1 MCLVDMTEG
10 WILDNIE
17 RKMLTARKY
26 PFKQWIES
34 QQIRLPEILN
44 SLDPKL
50 LTFGYTFE
58 QLDLLMRPM
67 VTDCKEVL
75 GSMGNDAPLACM
87 ATQPCLFYILFRQ
100 LFAQVTNPP
109 IDLICESNVM
119 LLECYVGAK
128 GNLHALE
135 ESQAGQLVLPS
146 PILSVKG
153 FEALQHLRNVKPIW
167 SSKIIDI
174 TFEKRAGVS
183 GYSSLLQQICDV
195 ASDAVK
201 DHARI
206 IILSDPAV
214 RPEPVAVPALAA
226 TGAVHHHLIATKKCS
241 KVALIVETGKAREVH
256 HLCVLLGYGADG
268 IFPYLEMEAIL
279 KIPREGLVKASLSE
293 NDLTEN
299 YRQATDNGILKVMS
313 KMEILTLQSYKYT
326 QIFEA
331 LGLHKTVVDWCFLGT
346 ASRIQGTTFGLLA
359 LDAFDYHKQGY
370 PSCNTVLPPGLPES
384 GEYHWRD
391 RSEAHINDLVAIAN
405 LQEAIQ
411 SKNQLAYDTYSQ
423 RSNRQVQAV
432 TLQGFLEFDYSTPW
446 TELVKQFCTGA
457 MSYGSI
463 SSKVHSAIA
472 IAMNQL
478 GGKSNTGEG
487 DKDPSRS
494 QIMPNGDTMRSAIKL
509 VASGQFGVTSN
520 YLSDS
525 ANVIQIN
532 MAQGAKTGEGGKLPG
547 LKVSESIAKTR
558 HSTPGVGLISL
569 PPHHDIYSIE
579 DLKQLIYNLKC
590 RNPRARVLVKLVSEV
605 GVGIV
610 ASGVAKA
617 KADYILI
624 SVHDGGTGASRWT
637 GIKYAR
643 LPWELG
649 LAETHQTLVHNN
661 LRGRVCLQTNGQIR
675 TGRDVA
681 IAAMLGAKEF
691 GFATAPLIA
700 MGCIMMRRCHQNM
713 CPVGVATQDP
723 ELRAKFTG
731 QPNHV
736 I

>member
-17 RKMLTARKY
+17 LKMLTARKY

-50 LTFGYTFE
+50 LAFGYTFE

-67 VTDCKEVL
+67 VTDGKEVL

-87 ATQPCLFYILFRQ
+87 ATQPCLIYNFFRQ

-109 IDLICESNVM
+109 IDPICESN
-119 LLECYVGAK
+119 
-128 GNLHALE
+128 

-167 SSKIIDI
+167 SSKIIYI
-174 TFEKRAGVS
+174 TFEKRAGVP

-214 RPEPVAVPALAA
+214 RPESVAVPALAA
-226 TGAVHHHLIATKKCS
+226 TGAVHHHLIATKECS
-241 KVALIVETGKAREVH
+241 KVALIVEIGKAREVH
-256 HLCVLLGYGADG
+256 HLRVLLGYGTDG

-313 KMEILTLQSYKYT
+313 KMEILTLQGYKCT

-359 LDAFDYHKQGY
+359 LDAFDYHKRGY
-370 PSCNTVLPPGLPES
+370 PSRNTVLPPGLPES
-384 GEYHWRD
+384 GEYHWCD
-391 RSEAHINDLVAIAN
+391 RSEAHINELAAIAN

-423 RSNRQVQAV
+423 TSQHQSIP
-432 TLQGFLEFDYSTPW
+432 LEEVKPW

-457 MSYGSI
+457 MSYGLI
-463 SSKVHSAIA
+463 SSEAHSALA
-472 IAMNQL
+472 IAMNGL

-487 DKDPSRS
+487 GKDASRS
-494 QIMPNGDTMRSAIKL
+494 QIMPNGDTMRSAIKQ

-520 YLSDS
+520 YLADSDKL
-525 ANVIQIN
+525 QIK
-532 MAQGAKTGEGGKLPG
+532 MAQGAKPGEGGELPG
-547 LKVSESIAKTR
+547 HKVSESIAKTR
-558 HSTPGVGLISL
+558 HSTPGVGLISP
-569 PPHHDIYSIE
+569 PPHHDIYSIK
-579 DLKQLIYNLKC
+579 DLKQLIYDLKC
-590 RNPRARVLVKLVSEV
+590 ANPRARVSVKLVSEV

-617 KADYILI
+617 KADHILI
-624 SVHDGGTGASRWT
+624 SGHDGGTGASRWT
-637 GIKYAR
+637 GIKYAG

-661 LRGRVCLQTNGQIR
+661 LRGQVCLQTNGQIR

-681 IAAMLGAKEF
+681 IAAMLGAK
-691 GFATAPLIA
+691 
-700 MGCIMMRRCHQNM
+700 
-713 CPVGVATQDP
+713 
-723 ELRAKFTG
+723 
-731 QPNHV
+731 
-736 I
+736 

>member
-1 MCLVDMTEG
+1 M
-10 WILDNIE
+10 
-17 RKMLTARKY
+17 
-26 PFKQWIES
+26 P
-34 QQIRLPEILN
+34 
-44 SLDPKL
+44 
-50 LTFGYTFE
+50 
-58 QLDLLMRPM
+58 DL
-67 VTDCKEVL
+67 
-75 GSMGNDAPLACM
+75 
-87 ATQPCLFYILFRQ
+87 QFF
-100 LFAQVTNPP
+100 PP
-109 IDLICESNVM
+109 TVCSR
-119 LLECYVGAK
+119 
-128 GNLHALE
+128 NLHALE

-174 TFEKRAGVS
+174 TFEKQAGVS
-183 GYSSLLQQICDV
+183 GYSSLLQQICDM

-201 DHARI
+201 DHAHI

-214 RPEPVAVPALAA
+214 RPEPVAVPALVA
-226 TGAVHHHLIATKKCS
+226 TGAVHHHLIAAKECS

-256 HLCVLLGYGADG
+256 HLCVLLGYSADG

-299 YRQATDNGILKVMS
+299 YCQETDNAILKVMS
-313 KMEILTLQSYKYT
+313 KMEIF
-326 QIFEA
+326 IFEA

-346 ASRIQGTTFGLLA
+346 TSRIQ
-359 LDAFDYHKQGY
+359 
-370 PSCNTVLPPGLPES
+370 VLPPGLPKS

-391 RSEAHINDLVAIAN
+391 GSEAHINDLVAIAN

-423 RSNRQVQAV
+423 RSNCQSIPLKKV
-432 TLQGFLEFDYSTPW
+432 EPW

-457 MSYGSI
+457 MFYGLI
-463 SSKVHSAIA
+463 SSKVYSALA

-487 DKDPSRS
+487 GKDPSRS
-494 QIMPNGDTMRSAIKL
+494 QIMPNGDTMRSEIKL

-520 YLSDS
+520 YISDS
-525 ANVIQIN
+525 ANVIQIM
-532 MAQGAKTGEGGKLPG
+532 MAQGAKTGEGGIHPG
-547 LKVSESIAKTR
+547 HKVSESIAKTR

-579 DLKQLIYNLKC
+579 DLKLLIYNLKC
-590 RNPRARVLVKLVSEV
+590 TNPRARVSVKLVSEV

-624 SVHDGGTGASRWT
+624 SGHDGGTGAPRWT
-637 GIKYAR
+637 GIKYAG

-661 LRGRVCLQTNGQIR
+661 LRGQVCLQTNGQIR

-691 GFATAPLIA
+691 GFATTPLIA
-700 MGCIMMRRCHQNM
+700 MGCIMMRRCHQS
-713 CPVGVATQDP
+713 VSISATEYNVQ
-723 ELRAKFTG
+723 LYVLQKSLCSS
-731 QPNHV
+731 V
-736 I
+736 

>member
-17 RKMLTARKY
+17 LKMLTARKY

-44 SLDPKL
+44 SLGSLIQVSLTESLDDFWL
-50 LTFGYTFE
+50 L
-58 QLDLLMRPM
+58 PM
-67 VTDCKEVL
+67 VTDGKEVL

-87 ATQPCLFYILFRQ
+87 ATQPCLIYNFFRQ

-109 IDLICESNVM
+109 IDPICESN
-119 LLECYVGAK
+119 
-128 GNLHALE
+128 

-174 TFEKRAGVS
+174 TFEKRAGVP

-226 TGAVHHHLIATKKCS
+226 TGAVHHHLIATKECS

-256 HLCVLLGYGADG
+256 HLCVLLGYGTDG

-299 YRQATDNGILKVMS
+299 YCQATDNGILKVMS
-313 KMEILTLQSYKYT
+313 KMEILTLQGYKCT

-359 LDAFDYHKQGY
+359 LDAFDYHEQGY
-370 PSCNTVLPPGLPES
+370 PSRNTVMPPGLPES

-391 RSEAHINDLVAIAN
+391 RSEAHINELAAIAN

-423 RSNRQVQAV
+423 TTAHSIP
-432 TLQGFLEFDYSTPW
+432 LEEVKPW

-457 MSYGSI
+457 MSYGLI
-463 SSKVHSAIA
+463 SSEAHSALA
-472 IAMNQL
+472 IAMNGL

-487 DKDPSRS
+487 GKDASRS
-494 QIMPNGDTMRSAIKL
+494 QIMPNGDTMRSAIKQ
-509 VASGQFGVTSN
+509 VASGQFGVTSK
-520 YLSDS
+520 YLADSDKL
-525 ANVIQIN
+525 QIK
-532 MAQGAKTGEGGKLPG
+532 MAQGAKPGEGGELPG
-547 LKVSESIAKTR
+547 HKVSESIAKTR
-558 HSTPGVGLISL
+558 HSTPG
-569 PPHHDIYSIE
+569 
-579 DLKQLIYNLKC
+579 QLIYDLKC
-590 RNPRARVLVKLVSEV
+590 ANPRARVSVKLVSEV

-617 KADYILI
+617 KADHILI
-624 SVHDGGTGASRWT
+624 SGHDGGTGASRWT
-637 GIKYAR
+637 GIKYAG

-661 LRGRVCLQTNGQIR
+661 LRGQVCLQTNGQIR

-681 IAAMLGAKEF
+681 IAAMLGAK
-691 GFATAPLIA
+691 
-700 MGCIMMRRCHQNM
+700 
-713 CPVGVATQDP
+713 
-723 ELRAKFTG
+723 
-731 QPNHV
+731 
-736 I
+736 

>member
-17 RKMLTARKY
+17 LKMLTARKY

-44 SLDPKL
+44 SLVWL
-50 LTFGYTFE
+50 FAELAI
-58 QLDLLMRPM
+58 LMHHS
-67 VTDCKEVL
+67 K
-75 GSMGNDAPLACM
+75 GNDAPLACM
-87 ATQPCLFYILFRQ
+87 TTQPCLIYNFFRQ

-109 IDLICESNVM
+109 IDPICESNVM

-146 PILSVKG
+146 PILSFKG
-153 FEALQHLRNVKPIW
+153 FEALQHLRNFKPIW

-206 IILSDPAV
+206 IIPSDPAV
-214 RPEPVAVPALAA
+214 RPEPVAFPALAA
-226 TGAVHHHLIATKKCS
+226 TGAVHHHLIATKECS

-256 HLCVLLGYGADG
+256 HLCVLLGYGTDG

-293 NDLTEN
+293 NYLTEN
-299 YRQATDNGILKVMS
+299 YRQATDNGILKAMS
-313 KMEILTLQSYKYT
+313 KMEILTLQGHKCT

-359 LDAFDYHKQGY
+359 LDAFDYHKRGY
-370 PSCNTVLPPGLPES
+370 PSRNTVLPPGLPES

-391 RSEAHINDLVAIAN
+391 RSEAHINELVAIAN

-423 RSNRQVQAV
+423 TSQRQSIP
-432 TLQGFLEFDYSTPW
+432 LEEVKPW

-463 SSKVHSAIA
+463 SSEVHSALAIA
-472 IAMNQL
+472 INQL

-487 DKDPSRS
+487 GEDASRS
-494 QIMPNGDTMRSAIKL
+494 QIMPNGDTMRSAIK
-509 VASGQFGVTSN
+509 Q
-520 YLSDS
+520 
-525 ANVIQIN
+525 
-532 MAQGAKTGEGGKLPG
+532 MAQGAKPGEGGELPG
-547 LKVSESIAKTR
+547 HKVSESIAKTR
-558 HSTPGVGLISL
+558 HLTPGVGLIS
-569 PPHHDIYSIE
+569 PPLHHDIYSIE
-579 DLKQLIYNLKC
+579 DIKQLIYDLKC
-590 RNPRARVLVKLVSEV
+590 ANPRARVSMKVVSEV

-617 KADYILI
+617 KADHILI
-624 SVHDGGTGASRWT
+624 SGHDGGTGASRWT
-637 GIKYAR
+637 GIKYAG

-649 LAETHQTLVHNN
+649 LAETHQTLVHKN

-691 GFATAPLIA
+691 GFATTPLIA
-700 MGCIMMRRCHQNM
+700 IGCIMMRRCHQS
-713 CPVGVATQDP
+713 VSISATEYNVQ
-723 ELRAKFTG
+723 LYVLQKSLCSS
-731 QPNHV
+731 V
-736 I
+736 

>member
-17 RKMLTARKY
+17 LKMLTARKY
-26 PFKQWIES
+26 PFKQWNES

-50 LTFGYTFE
+50 LAFGYTFE
-58 QLDLLMRPM
+58 QLNLLMRPM
-67 VTDCKEVL
+67 ITNGKEVL

-87 ATQPCLFYILFRQ
+87 ATQPCLIYNFFRQ

-109 IDLICESNVM
+109 IDPICESNVM
-119 LLECYVGAK
+119 LLECYVGAE

-153 FEALQHLRNVKPIW
+153 FEALQQLRNVKPIW

-214 RPEPVAVPALAA
+214 KPEPVAASALAA
-226 TGAVHHHLIATKKCS
+226 TSSVHHHLIATKECS

-279 KIPREGLVKASLSE
+279 KIPRESLVKASLSE

-299 YRQATDNGILKVMS
+299 YCQATDNGILKVMS
-313 KMEILTLQSYKYT
+313 KMEILTLQGYKCT

-359 LDAFDYHKQGY
+359 LDAFDYHKQEY
-370 PSCNTVLPPGLPES
+370 PPRNTVLPPGLPES
-384 GEYHWRD
+384 GEYHWHD
-391 RSEAHINDLVAIAN
+391 RSEAHINELVAIAN

-411 SKNQLAYDTYSQ
+411 SKNQLATAQSIPLKE
-423 RSNRQVQAV
+423 V
-432 TLQGFLEFDYSTPW
+432 EPW

-457 MSYGSI
+457 MSYGLI
-463 SSKVHSAIA
+463 SSEAHS
-472 IAMNQL
+472 
-478 GGKSNTGEG
+478 GE
-487 DKDPSRS
+487 DASRS
-494 QIMPNGDTMRSAIKL
+494 QIMPNGDTMRSAIKQ
-509 VASGQFGVTSN
+509 VASGLFGVTSN
-520 YLSDS
+520 YLAD
-525 ANVIQIN
+525 IQIK
-532 MAQGAKTGEGGKLPG
+532 MAQGAKPGEGGEIPG
-547 LKVSESIAKTR
+547 HKVSESIAKTR
-558 HSTPGVGLISL
+558 HSTPGVGLISP
-569 PPHHDIYSIE
+569 PPHHDIYSIK
-579 DLKQLIYNLKC
+579 DLKQLIYDLKC
-590 RNPRARVLVKLVSEV
+590 ANPRARVLVKLVSEV

-617 KADYILI
+617 KADHILI
-624 SVHDGGTGASRWT
+624 SGHDGGTGASRWT
-637 GIKYAR
+637 GIKYAG

-661 LRGRVCLQTNGQIR
+661 LRGRVCLQTNGQINS
-675 TGRDVA
+675 RDVA

-691 GFATAPLIA
+691 GFATTPLIA
-700 MGCIMMRRCHQNM
+700 MGCIMMRRCHQNT
-713 CPVGVATQDP
+713 CRVGVATQDP

>member
-1 MCLVDMTEG
+1 MTEDSSSV
-10 WILDNIE
+10 L
-17 RKMLTARKY
+17 
-26 PFKQWIES
+26 S
-34 QQIRLPEILN
+34 QSHPSMFLE
-44 SLDPKL
+44 KL
-50 LTFGYTFE
+50 LAFGYTFE

-67 VTDCKEVL
+67 VTDGKEVL

-87 ATQPCLFYILFRQ
+87 TTQPCLIYNFFRQ

-109 IDLICESNVM
+109 IDPICESNVM

-146 PILSVKG
+146 PILSFKG
-153 FEALQHLRNVKPIW
+153 FEALQHLRNFKPIW

-206 IILSDPAV
+206 IIPSDPAV
-214 RPEPVAVPALAA
+214 RPEPVAFPALAA
-226 TGAVHHHLIATKKCS
+226 TGAVHHHLIATKECS

-256 HLCVLLGYGADG
+256 HLCVLLGYGTDG

-293 NDLTEN
+293 NYLTEN
-299 YRQATDNGILKVMS
+299 YRQATDNGILKAMS
-313 KMEILTLQSYKYT
+313 KMEILTLQGHKCT

-359 LDAFDYHKQGY
+359 LDAFDYHKRGY
-370 PSCNTVLPPGLPES
+370 PSRNTVLPPGLPES

-391 RSEAHINDLVAIAN
+391 RSEAHINELVAIAN

-411 SKNQLAYDTYSQ
+411 SKNQLATAQSIP
-423 RSNRQVQAV
+423 
-432 TLQGFLEFDYSTPW
+432 LEEVKPW

-463 SSKVHSAIA
+463 SSEVH
-472 IAMNQL
+472 
-478 GGKSNTGEG
+478 T
-487 DKDPSRS
+487 
-494 QIMPNGDTMRSAIKL
+494 QIK
-509 VASGQFGVTSN
+509 
-520 YLSDS
+520 
-525 ANVIQIN
+525 
-532 MAQGAKTGEGGKLPG
+532 MAQGAKPGEGGELPG
-547 LKVSESIAKTR
+547 HKVSESIAKTR
-558 HSTPGVGLISL
+558 HLTPGVGLIS
-569 PPHHDIYSIE
+569 PPLHHDIYSIE
-579 DLKQLIYNLKC
+579 DIKQLIYDLKC
-590 RNPRARVLVKLVSEV
+590 ANPRARVSMKVVSEV

-617 KADYILI
+617 KADHILI
-624 SVHDGGTGASRWT
+624 SGHDGGTGASRWT
-637 GIKYAR
+637 GIKYAG

-649 LAETHQTLVHNN
+649 LAETHQTLVHKN

-691 GFATAPLIA
+691 GFATTPLIA
-700 MGCIMMRRCHQNM
+700 IGCIMMRRCHQNT

-723 ELRAKFTG
+723 ELRAEFTG

>member
-17 RKMLTARKY
+17 LKMLTARKY

-44 SLDPKL
+44 SLGSSIQAS
-50 LTFGYTFE
+50 LTE
-58 QLDLLMRPM
+58 PM
-67 VTDCKEVL
+67 VTDGKEVL
-75 GSMGNDAPLACM
+75 SSMLACM
-87 ATQPCLFYILFRQ
+87 ATQPCLIYNFFRQ
-100 LFAQVTNPP
+100 MFAQVANPP
-109 IDLICESNVM
+109 IDPICESNVM
-119 LLECYVGAK
+119 FLECSLGAE

-153 FEALQHLRNVKPIW
+153 FEALQHLRNFKPIW
-167 SSKIIDI
+167 SFKIIDI
-174 TFEKRAGVS
+174 TFEKRAGVP
-183 GYSSLLQQICDV
+183 GYSSLLQQICEV

-201 DHARI
+201 DHACI

-214 RPEPVAVPALAA
+214 RPELVAVPALAA
-226 TGAVHHHLIATKKCS
+226 TGAVHHHLIATKECS

-256 HLCVLLGYGADG
+256 HLWVLLGYGADG
-268 IFPYLEMEAIL
+268 IFPYLEMEVIL

-299 YRQATDNGILKVMS
+299 YHQATDNGILKVMS
-313 KMEILTLQSYKYT
+313 KMEILTLQGYKCT
-326 QIFEA
+326 QIFEV
-331 LGLHKTVVDWCFLGT
+331 LGLHKTVVDWC
-346 ASRIQGTTFGLLA
+346 TTFGLLA
-359 LDAFDYHKQGY
+359 LDAFDYHKRGY

-384 GEYHWRD
+384 GDYHWND
-391 RSEAHINDLVAIAN
+391 GSEAHINDLVAIAN

-411 SKNQLAYDTYSQ
+411 SKNQLAYNTYSQ
-423 RSNRQVQAV
+423 RSNRQSIPLKKV
-432 TLQGFLEFDYSTPW
+432 EPW

-457 MSYGSI
+457 MSYGLI
-463 SSKVHSAIA
+463 SSEVNSALA
-472 IAMNQL
+472 IAMNRL

-487 DKDPSRS
+487 GKDPSRS
-494 QIMPNGDTMRSAIKL
+494 QIMPNGEAMRSGIKL

-520 YLSDS
+520 YLSD
-525 ANVIQIN
+525 IQIK
-532 MAQGAKTGEGGKLPG
+532 MAQCAKTGKGGKLPG
-547 LKVSESIAKTR
+547 HKVSESIAKTR

-590 RNPRARVLVKLVSEV
+590 TNPRARVLVKLVSEV
-605 GVGIV
+605 GFGIV

-617 KADYILI
+617 KADYILN
-624 SVHDGGTGASRWT
+624 SGHDGGTGASRWT

-649 LAETHQTLVHNN
+649 LAETHQTIVHNN

-675 TGRDVA
+675 TGHDVA

-691 GFATAPLIA
+691 GFATTPLIA
-700 MGCIMMRRCHQNM
+700 MGCIMMRRCHQNT

>member
-17 RKMLTARKY
+17 LKMLTARKY

-50 LTFGYTFE
+50 LAFGYTFE

-67 VTDCKEVL
+67 VTDSKEVL

-87 ATQPCLFYILFRQ
+87 ATQPCLINNFFRQ

-109 IDLICESNVM
+109 IDPICESNVM

-128 GNLHALE
+128 GNLNALE

-201 DHARI
+201 DHARF

-226 TGAVHHHLIATKKCS
+226 TGAVHHHLIATKECS

-279 KIPREGLVKASLSE
+279 KIPREGLVKASHSE

-299 YRQATDNGILKVMS
+299 YCQATDNGILKVMS
-313 KMEILTLQSYKYT
+313 KMEILTLQGYKCT

-370 PSCNTVLPPGLPES
+370 PSRNTVVPPGLPES

-391 RSEAHINDLVAIAN
+391 RSKAHINELVAIAN

-423 RSNRQVQAV
+423 KSQRQVQAV
-432 TLQGFLEFDYSTPW
+432 NLQGLLEFNYSTAQSIPLKEVKPW

-463 SSKVHSAIA
+463 SSETHSALA

-487 DKDPSRS
+487 GKDASRS
-494 QIMPNGDTMRSAIKL
+494 KIMPNGDTMRSAIKQ
-509 VASGQFGVTSN
+509 VASGRFGVTSN
-520 YLSDS
+520 YLADSDKL
-525 ANVIQIN
+525 QIK
-532 MAQGAKTGEGGKLPG
+532 MAQGAKPGEGGELPG
-547 LKVSESIAKTR
+547 HKVSESIAKTR
-558 HSTPGVGLISL
+558 HSTPGVGLISP
-569 PPHHDIYSIE
+569 PPHHDIYSID

-590 RNPRARVLVKLVSEV
+590 ANPRARVSVKLVSEV

-617 KADYILI
+617 KADHILI
-624 SVHDGGTGASRWT
+624 SGHDGGTGASRWT
-637 GIKYAR
+637 AIKYAG
-643 LPWELG
+643 LPWEL
-649 LAETHQTLVHNN
+649 
-661 LRGRVCLQTNGQIR
+661 VCLKTNGQIR

-691 GFATAPLIA
+691 GFATTPLIA
-700 MGCIMMRRCHQNM
+700 MGCIMMRRCHQNT

>member
-1 MCLVDMTEG
+1 MTEDSSSV
-10 WILDNIE
+10 ISRSHPSMFLE
-17 RKMLTARKY
+17 
-26 PFKQWIES
+26 
-34 QQIRLPEILN
+34 
-44 SLDPKL
+44 KL
-50 LTFGYTFE
+50 LAFGYTFE

-67 VTDCKEVL
+67 VTDGKEVL
-75 GSMGNDAPLACM
+75 GSMGNDALLACM
-87 ATQPCLFYILFRQ
+87 ATQPCLFYNFFRQ

-109 IDLICESNVM
+109 IDPICESNVM
-119 LLECYVGAK
+119 LLECYIGAE
-128 GNLHALE
+128 GNLNALE

-153 FEALQHLRNVKPIW
+153 FEALQHLRNVKPIC
-167 SSKIIDI
+167 
-174 TFEKRAGVS
+174 
-183 GYSSLLQQICDV
+183 SLLQQICDM

-299 YRQATDNGILKVMS
+299 YHQATDNGILKVMS
-313 KMEILTLQSYKYT
+313 KMEILTLQSYKCT

-370 PSCNTVLPPGLPES
+370 PSRNTVLPPGLPES

-391 RSEAHINDLVAIAN
+391 RSEAHINDLSIPLKKV
-405 LQEAIQ
+405 E
-411 SKNQLAYDTYSQ
+411 
-423 RSNRQVQAV
+423 
-432 TLQGFLEFDYSTPW
+432 PW

-457 MSYGSI
+457 MSYGLI
-463 SSKVHSAIA
+463 SSKVHSALA

-487 DKDPSRS
+487 GKDPSRS

-525 ANVIQIN
+525 ANIIQIN

-547 LKVSESIAKTR
+547 HKVSESIAKTR
-558 HSTPGVGLISL
+558 HLTPGVGLISL
-569 PPHHDIYSIE
+569 PPHHDIYSVE
-579 DLKQLIYNLKC
+579 DLKQLIYDLKC

-624 SVHDGGTGASRWT
+624 SGHDGGTGASRWT
-637 GIKYAR
+637 GIKYAG

-661 LRGRVCLQTNGQIR
+661 SRGQVCLQINGQIR
-675 TGRDVA
+675 TGHDVA

-700 MGCIMMRRCHQNM
+700 MGCIMMRRCHH
-713 CPVGVATQDP
+713 AK
-723 ELRAKFTG
+723 ELRSYMAKLCFRTLNEMVG
-731 QPNHV
+731 HAELLKVNEAWRNPKTAKIDLSGMSKPTWSCDSQNQAAGPQNIHLSR
-736 I
+736 

>member
-1 MCLVDMTEG
+1 MGLVDMTEG

-17 RKMLTARKY
+17 LKMLTARKY

-34 QQIRLPEILN
+34 QQIRLPETLN

-50 LTFGYTFE
+50 LAFGYTFE

-67 VTDCKEVL
+67 VTYGKEVL
-75 GSMGNDAPLACM
+75 VSMGNDAPLACM
-87 ATQPCLFYILFRQ
+87 ATQPCLIYNFFCQ

-109 IDLICESNVM
+109 IDPICETNVM
-119 LLECYVGAK
+119 LLECY
-128 GNLHALE
+128 

-153 FEALQHLRNVKPIW
+153 FEALQHLRN
-167 SSKIIDI
+167 IIDI

-195 ASDAVK
+195 ASDAVN

-214 RPEPVAVPALAA
+214 RPEPVA
-226 TGAVHHHLIATKKCS
+226 IATKECS
-241 KVALIVETGKAREVH
+241 KVSLIVETGKAREVN

-299 YRQATDNGILKVMS
+299 YCQATDNGILKVMS
-313 KMEILTLQSYKYT
+313 KMEILTLQGYKCT

-370 PSCNTVLPPGLPES
+370 PSCNTVLPPGLPKS
-384 GEYHWRD
+384 GEYYWRD
-391 RSEAHINDLVAIAN
+391 GSKAHINDLVAIAN

-423 RSNRQVQAV
+423 KSNCQSIPLKKV
-432 TLQGFLEFDYSTPW
+432 EPW

-463 SSKVHSAIA
+463 SSKVHSALA
-472 IAMNQL
+472 IAMNRL

-487 DKDPSRS
+487 GKDPSRTH
-494 QIMPNGDTMRSAIKL
+494 IMPNGGTMRSAIKL

-520 YLSDS
+520 YLSD
-525 ANVIQIN
+525 IQIN

-547 LKVSESIAKTR
+547 HKVSESIAKTR

-579 DLKQLIYNLKC
+579 DLKPLIYNLKC

-610 ASGVAKA
+610 ASG
-617 KADYILI
+617 
-624 SVHDGGTGASRWT
+624 HDGGTGASRWT
-637 GIKYAR
+637 GIKYAG

-649 LAETHQTLVHNN
+649 LAETHQTIVHNN
-661 LRGRVCLQTNGQIR
+661 LRGGVCLQTNGQIR
-675 TGRDVA
+675 NGRDVA

-691 GFATAPLIA
+691 GFATTPLIA
-700 MGCIMMRRCHQNM
+700 MGCIMMRRFHQNT
-713 CPVGVATQDP
+713 CPMGVATQDP

>member
-1 MCLVDMTEG
+1 MHHS
-10 WILDNIE
+10 
-17 RKMLTARKY
+17 K
-26 PFKQWIES
+26 
-34 QQIRLPEILN
+34 
-44 SLDPKL
+44 
-50 LTFGYTFE
+50 
-58 QLDLLMRPM
+58 
-67 VTDCKEVL
+67 
-75 GSMGNDAPLACM
+75 GNDAPLACM
-87 ATQPCLFYILFRQ
+87 ATQPCLIYNFFRQ

-109 IDLICESNVM
+109 IDPICESNVM
-119 LLECYVGAK
+119 LLECYVGAE

-214 RPEPVAVPALAA
+214 RPEPFAVSALAA
-226 TGAVHHHLIATKKCS
+226 IGT
-241 KVALIVETGKAREVH
+241 VALIVETGKAREVH
-256 HLCVLLGYGADG
+256 HLCVLLEYGADG

-299 YRQATDNGILKVMS
+299 YCQATDNGILKVMS
-313 KMEILTLQSYKYT
+313 KMEILTLQGYKRT

-346 ASRIQGTTFGLLA
+346 ASRIQGTTFGLFA
-359 LDAFDYHKQGY
+359 LDAFDYHKRGY

-384 GEYHWRD
+384 GEYHWCD
-391 RSEAHINDLVAIAN
+391 RSKAHINELVAIAN

-423 RSNRQVQAV
+423 TSQRQVQAV
-432 TLQGFLEFDYSTPW
+432 TLRGLLEFDYSTAQSIPLEEVKPW
-446 TELVKQFCTGA
+446 TELVKRFCTGA
-457 MSYGSI
+457 MSYGLI
-463 SSKVHSAIA
+463 SSEAHSALAIA
-472 IAMNQL
+472 INQL

-487 DKDPSRS
+487 GEDASRS
-494 QIMPNGDTMRSAIKL
+494 QIMPNGDTMRSATKQ

-520 YLSDS
+520 YLAD
-525 ANVIQIN
+525 N
-532 MAQGAKTGEGGKLPG
+532 
-547 LKVSESIAKTR
+547 
-558 HSTPGVGLISL
+558 
-569 PPHHDIYSIE
+569 
-579 DLKQLIYNLKC
+579 LKQLIYDLKC
-590 RNPRARVLVKLVSEV
+590 ANPRARVSVKLVSEV

-617 KADYILI
+617 KADHILI
-624 SVHDGGTGASRWT
+624 SGHDGGTRASRWT
-637 GIKYAR
+637 GINYAG

-675 TGRDVA
+675 TGRGVA

-691 GFATAPLIA
+691 GFATTPLIA
-700 MGCIMMRRCHQNM
+700 MGCIMMRRFHQNT

>member
-1 MCLVDMTEG
+1 M
-10 WILDNIE
+10 
-17 RKMLTARKY
+17 
-26 PFKQWIES
+26 P
-34 QQIRLPEILN
+34 
-44 SLDPKL
+44 
-50 LTFGYTFE
+50 
-58 QLDLLMRPM
+58 DL
-67 VTDCKEVL
+67 
-75 GSMGNDAPLACM
+75 
-87 ATQPCLFYILFRQ
+87 QFF
-100 LFAQVTNPP
+100 PP
-109 IDLICESNVM
+109 TVCSK
-119 LLECYVGAK
+119 CYVGAK
-128 GNLHALE
+128 GNLHVLE

-174 TFEKRAGVS
+174 TFEKQAGVS

-195 ASDAVK
+195 ASDAVN

-226 TGAVHHHLIATKKCS
+226 TGAVHHHLIATKECS
-241 KVALIVETGKAREVH
+241 KVALIVETRKAREVH

-313 KMEILTLQSYKYT
+313 KMEILTLQGYKCT

-331 LGLHKTVVDWCFLGT
+331 LGLHKTVVNWCFLGT
-346 ASRIQGTTFGLLA
+346 ASRIQGTMFGLLA

-370 PSCNTVLPPGLPES
+370 SSRNTVLPPGLPKS

-391 RSEAHINDLVAIAN
+391 GSKVHINDLVAIAN

-423 RSNRQVQAV
+423 RSNRQSIPLKKV
-432 TLQGFLEFDYSTPW
+432 EPW

-463 SSKVHSAIA
+463 SSKVHSALA

-487 DKDPSRS
+487 GKDPSRS
-494 QIMPNGDTMRSAIKL
+494 HIMPNGDTMRSAIKL
-509 VASGQFGVTSN
+509 VASGQFGYTSN

-525 ANVIQIN
+525 ANIIQIK
-532 MAQGAKTGEGGKLPG
+532 MAQGAKTGEGGKIPG
-547 LKVSESIAKTR
+547 HKVSESIAKTR

-579 DLKQLIYNLKC
+579 DLKPLIYDLKC
-590 RNPRARVLVKLVSEV
+590 TNPRARVLVKLVSEV

-624 SVHDGGTGASRWT
+624 SGHDGGTGASRWT
-637 GIKYAR
+637 GIKYAG
-643 LPWELG
+643 LLWELG
-649 LAETHQTLVHNN
+649 LAETHLTIVHNN
-661 LRGRVCLQTNGQIR
+661 LRGGVCLQANGQIR

-691 GFATAPLIA
+691 GFATTPLIA
-700 MGCIMMRRCHQNM
+700 MGCIMIRRFHQSVSISVTEYNVQLYVLQKSL
-713 CPVGVATQDP
+713 CSLV
-723 ELRAKFTG
+723 
-731 QPNHV
+731 
-736 I
+736 